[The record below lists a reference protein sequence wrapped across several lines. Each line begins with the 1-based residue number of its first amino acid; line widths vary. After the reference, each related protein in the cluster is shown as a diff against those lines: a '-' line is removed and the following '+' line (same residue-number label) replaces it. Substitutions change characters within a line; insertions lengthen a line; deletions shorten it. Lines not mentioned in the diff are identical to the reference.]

1 MAVQLE
7 KDGNV
12 FVLQLVGEG
21 EHRFNPTSIA
31 AIHKA
36 LDEVEQSEGYVAL
49 VTTNDGR
56 FFSNGLD
63 LAWLQKNPT
72 QLLSF
77 MQSFMDLLWRVLH
90 FPVPTVAA
98 INGHAA
104 AGGFMLALAHDYRVM
119 RTDKGV
125 LYLSEVDIG
134 LPLTPGMNAIV
145 RCKMSPSVFRS
156 AALFG
161 TKFNG
166 RDALKS
172 ELVDETGENVE
183 ATLATAMA
191 KAKQLAA
198 RKWERTVYKSL
209 KLEMYKEALK
219 ALKEGGMGY
228 GTKAGAFSRM

>member
-1 MAVQLE
+1 
-7 KDGNV
+7 
-12 FVLQLVGEG
+12 
-21 EHRFNPTSIA
+21 
-31 AIHKA
+31 
-36 LDEVEQSEGYVAL
+36 
-49 VTTNDGR
+49 
-56 FFSNGLD
+56 
-63 LAWLQKNPT
+63 
-72 QLLSF
+72 
-77 MQSFMDLLWRVLH
+77 MQSFMDLLWRVLR
-90 FPVPTVAA
+90 FPVPTIAA

-145 RCKMSPSVFRS
+145 RCRMSPSVFRS

-161 TKFNG
+161 TKFHG

-183 ATLATAMA
+183 ATLAAAMM

-198 RKWERTVYKSL
+198 RKWERSVYKSL

-228 GTKAGAFSRM
+228 GTRAGAFSRM